1 MKRLW
6 SRESEAG
13 GLSLGL
19 ENSEKLAVTMSI
31 RFALKSATDPL
42 HEELDAALSRLN
54 LGDRAD
60 YARFLKFHA
69 RTVPVIEKELAA
81 GGLGGMVEGWC
92 DSRRA
97 GSIERDLA
105 ELGEAMP
112 RPAPAPLI
120 DGQAAM
126 LGTAYVLE
134 GSRLGGQVL
143 QQRLGEGLPAHF
155 LNHPSGV
162 ATWKKLIAVLDR
174 HLYSDDLIGQAKDA
188 ARRCFAW
195 FLQESREAGI

>member
-1 MKRLW
+1 
-6 SRESEAG
+6 
-13 GLSLGL
+13 
-19 ENSEKLAVTMSI
+19 MSI

-60 YARFLKFHA
+60 YARFLKFNA
-69 RTVPVIEKELAA
+69 RTVPVIEAELAA
-81 GGLGGMVEGWC
+81 GGIGEMVEGWN
-92 DSRRA
+92 DARRSTA
-97 GSIERDLA
+97 IERDLA

-112 RPAPAPLI
+112 EPAPAPPI
-120 DGQAAM
+120 EGPAAL

-143 QQRLGEGLPAHF
+143 QRRIGEGLPAHF

-162 ATWKKLIAVLDR
+162 GPWKGLIAVLES
-174 HLYSDDLIGQAKDA
+174 HLYSDALIGEAKDA

-195 FLQESREAGI
+195 FLHESREAGI

>member
-1 MKRLW
+1 
-6 SRESEAG
+6 
-13 GLSLGL
+13 
-19 ENSEKLAVTMSI
+19 MSV

-54 LGDRAD
+54 LSNPTD

-69 RTVPVIEKELAA
+69 RTVPAIEQELAHS
-81 GGLGGMVEGWC
+81 GLGEMVEGWS
-92 DSRRA
+92 DARRA
-97 GSIERDLA
+97 SSIEHDLA

-112 RPAPAPLI
+112 TPASAPPI
-120 DGQAAM
+120 EGKAAT

-134 GSRLGGQVL
+134 GSRLGGQIL
-143 QQRLGEGLPAHF
+143 QRQVGEGLPAHF
-155 LNHPSGV
+155 LKHPSGV
-162 ATWKKLIAVLDR
+162 APWKHLIAVLDR
-174 HLYSDDLIGQAKDA
+174 HLYSDELVGEAKVA

>member
-1 MKRLW
+1 
-6 SRESEAG
+6 
-13 GLSLGL
+13 
-19 ENSEKLAVTMSI
+19 MSI

-69 RTVPVIEKELAA
+69 RTVPVIEEELAA
-81 GGLGGMVEGWC
+81 GGLGQMVDGWS
-92 DSRRA
+92 DARRA
-97 GSIERDLA
+97 GAVERDLA
-105 ELGEAMP
+105 ELGEVMP
-112 RPAPAPLI
+112 EQASPPAI
-120 DGQAAM
+120 EGQAAV
-126 LGTAYVLE
+126 LGAAYVLE

-143 QQRLGEGLPAHF
+143 QRRVGDGLPAHF

-162 ATWKKLIAVLDR
+162 APWRGLIAVLDR
-174 HLYSDDLIGQAKDA
+174 HLYSDELIGDAKDA

-195 FLQESREAGI
+195 FLHESREAGI

>member
-1 MKRLW
+1 
-6 SRESEAG
+6 
-13 GLSLGL
+13 
-19 ENSEKLAVTMSI
+19 MSI

-42 HEELDAALSRLN
+42 NEELDAALSRLN
-54 LGDRAD
+54 LSDPVD

-69 RTVPVIEKELAA
+69 RTVPAIERELAHS
-81 GGLGGMVEGWC
+81 GLGDMVDGWC
-92 DSRRA
+92 EARRGEA
-97 GSIERDLA
+97 LQQDLA

-112 RPAPAPLI
+112 EPALAPEI
-120 DGQAAM
+120 EGKAAA

-143 QQRLGEGLPAHF
+143 QKLVGQGLPANF

-162 ATWKKLIAVLDR
+162 GPWKHLIAVLDR
-174 HLYSDDLIGQAKDA
+174 HLYSDELIGEAKEA

-195 FLQESREAGI
+195 FLHESREAGI

>member
-1 MKRLW
+1 M
-6 SRESEAG
+6 
-13 GLSLGL
+13 GLPDRH
-19 ENSEKLAVTMSI
+19 NQEKFAVIMSI

-54 LGDRAD
+54 LSDPAD

-69 RTVPVIEKELAA
+69 RTVPAIEQELSHS
-81 GGLGGMVEGWC
+81 GIGEMVDGWC
-92 DSRRA
+92 EGRRGGA
-97 GSIERDLA
+97 LEQDLA

-112 RPAPAPLI
+112 APASAPPI
-120 DGQAAM
+120 EGKAAA

-143 QQRLGEGLPAHF
+143 QRLVGEGLPANF
-155 LNHPSGV
+155 LKHHSGV
-162 ATWKKLIAVLDR
+162 GPWKHLIAVLDR
-174 HLYSDDLIGQAKDA
+174 HLYSDELVGEAEEA

-195 FLQESREAGI
+195 FLHESREAGI

>member
-1 MKRLW
+1 
-6 SRESEAG
+6 
-13 GLSLGL
+13 
-19 ENSEKLAVTMSI
+19 MSI

-54 LGDRAD
+54 LSDPAD

-69 RTVPVIEKELAA
+69 RTVPAIEQELAHS
-81 GGLGGMVEGWC
+81 GLGEMVDGWGEA
-92 DSRRA
+92 RRGEA
-97 GSIERDLA
+97 LQQDLA

-112 RPAPAPLI
+112 APASVPPI
-120 DGQAAM
+120 QGKAAA

-143 QQRLGEGLPAHF
+143 QRRIGEGMPANF

-162 ATWKKLIAVLDR
+162 GPWKHLIAVLDR
-174 HLYSDDLIGQAKDA
+174 HLYSDDLVSEAKDA

-195 FLQESREAGI
+195 FLHESREAGI